1 MEENPILD
9 VEVNP
14 ALTMDEILARFNEI
28 YVSVKGWAEVNLFT
42 YESVMQL
49 GVIIS
54 LYLICSFICSRLKPF
69 MHKVLEKRP
78 FYQKTEH
85 FWMALYLPV
94 LWWLST
100 FAAWQI
106 TESLGYPIIL
116 LRMASSLIAVWLVI
130 RVVSLMIESEFISKI
145 MRTTVWFLA
154 ILNIFGLLTPFIAF
168 LDETSFTIGGNT
180 LTLLGTITGIIS
192 SIVLIWA
199 ALFFSTFIENK
210 LRDAPNVTPSA
221 RVLLSKIS
229 RILLVVMAFLF
240 AISSMGIDLTALAVF
255 GGAIGVGLGFGLQKV
270 VSNFISGVILLL
282 DKSIKP
288 GDVIEISDTYGKI
301 NKLAARYTSVISRD
315 GREHL
320 VPNED
325 IITQPVINWT
335 FSNNS
340 VRRHLPVN
348 VSYNSDLEKAMDLM
362 LRAANETS
370 RVIKNPEP
378 RVLIKSFGDNG
389 VDLELR
395 MWIRDSENGVSNI
408 ASDVY
413 LLIWNKFNVEGI
425 EFPYPQRD
433 IHIVSM
439 PEKNNILSE

>member
-1 MEENPILD
+1 MEETS
-9 VEVNP
+9 V
-14 ALTMDEILARFNEI
+14 LTMDEILARFNEI
-28 YVSVKGWAEVNLFT
+28 FVSVKGWAEVNLLT
-42 YESVMQL
+42 YESVMQI
-49 GVIIS
+49 GVIVT
-54 LYLICSFICSRLKPF
+54 LYLLCSFICSRLKPF
-69 MHKVLEKRP
+69 MHKVLEKKT
-78 FYQKTEH
+78 FYQKTELYLK
-85 FWMALYLPV
+85 ALYLPV
-94 LWWLST
+94 LWWLTT
-100 FAAWQI
+100 FSAWQI

-116 LRMASSLIAVWLVI
+116 LRMASTLIAVWLVI
-130 RVVSLMIESEFISKI
+130 SIVTLMIESEFFSKVI
-145 MRTTVWFLA
+145 RVTVWFLA
-154 ILNIFGLLTPFIAF
+154 ILNIFGLLNPFITF
-168 LDETSFTIGGNT
+168 LDETSFTIGDNN
-180 LTLLGTITGIIS
+180 LTLLGTITGVVS
-192 SIVLIWA
+192 SIVLIWG
-199 ALFFSTFIENK
+199 ALFFSTYIESK
-210 LRDAPNVTPSA
+210 LREVPNVTPSA

-229 RILLVVMAFLF
+229 RIVLVVLAFLF

-255 GGAIGVGLGFGLQKV
+255 GGAIGVGLGLGLQKV

-288 GDVIEISDTYGKI
+288 GDVIEISNTYGKI

-335 FSNNS
+335 FSSNR

-348 VSYNSDLEKAMDLM
+348 VSYKADIEKAMNLM
-362 LRAANETS
+362 MQAANETP

-395 MWIRDSENGVSNI
+395 MWIIDSENGVSNI

-413 LLIWNKFNVEGI
+413 LQIWHKFNEEGI

-439 PEKNNILSE
+439 PEKNNLLKE

>member
-1 MEENPILD
+1 MDETP
-9 VEVNP
+9 V
-14 ALTMDEILARFNEI
+14 LTMDEIQARFNEI
-28 YVSVKGWAEVNLFT
+28 YVSVKAWAEVNFFT
-42 YESVMQL
+42 YESVMQI
-49 GVIIS
+49 GVIVT
-54 LYLICSFICSRLKPF
+54 LYLLCSFICSRLKPF
-69 MHKVLEKRP
+69 MHKVLEHKA
-78 FYQKTEH
+78 FYKKTELY
-85 FWMALYLPV
+85 FKALYLPV
-94 LWWLST
+94 LWWLTT
-100 FAAWQI
+100 FTAWQI
-106 TESLGYPIIL
+106 TESLDYPIIL

-130 RVVSLMIESEFISKI
+130 SVVTLMIESEFISKI
-145 MRTTVWFLA
+145 IRVTVWFLA
-154 ILNIFGLLTPFIAF
+154 ILNIFGLLNPFIAF
-168 LDETSFTIGGNT
+168 LDETSFTIGENS
-180 LTLLGTITGIIS
+180 LTLLGTITGVAS
-192 SIVLIWA
+192 SIILIWG
-199 ALFFSTFIENK
+199 ALFLSTFIEGRLK
-210 LRDAPNVTPSA
+210 ESPNVTPSA

-229 RILLVVMAFLF
+229 RISLVVLAFIF

-288 GDVIEISDTYGKI
+288 GDVIEISNTYGKI

-335 FSNNS
+335 FSNSS

-348 VSYNSDLEKAMDLM
+348 VSYNADIEQAMDLM
-362 LRAANETS
+362 LQAASETT
-370 RVIKNPEP
+370 RVIKSPEP
-378 RVLIKSFGDNG
+378 RVLIKGFGDNG
-389 VDLELR
+389 IDLELR

-413 LLIWNKFNVEGI
+413 LLIWHKFNDAGV
-425 EFPYPQRD
+425 EFPFPQRD

-439 PEKNNILSE
+439 PEEKNLLKE

>member
-1 MEENPILD
+1 MEETS
-9 VEVNP
+9 V
-14 ALTMDEILARFNEI
+14 LTMDEILARFNEI
-28 YVSVKGWAEVNLFT
+28 FVSVKGWAEVNLLT
-42 YESVMQL
+42 YESVMQI
-49 GVIIS
+49 GVIVT
-54 LYLICSFICSRLKPF
+54 LYLLCSFICSRLKPF
-69 MHKVLEKRP
+69 MHKVLEKKT
-78 FYQKTEH
+78 FYQKTELYLK
-85 FWMALYLPV
+85 ALYLPV
-94 LWWLST
+94 LWWLTT
-100 FAAWQI
+100 FSAWQI

-116 LRMASSLIAVWLVI
+116 LRMASTLIAVWLVI
-130 RVVSLMIESEFISKI
+130 SIVTSMIESEFFSKVI
-145 MRTTVWFLA
+145 RVTVWFLA
-154 ILNIFGLLTPFIAF
+154 ILNIFGLLNPFITF
-168 LDETSFTIGGNT
+168 LDKTNFTIGDNN
-180 LTLLGTITGIIS
+180 LTLLGTITGVVS
-192 SIVLIWA
+192 SIVLIWG
-199 ALFFSTFIENK
+199 ALFFSTYIESK
-210 LRDAPNVTPSA
+210 LREVPNVTPSA

-229 RILLVVMAFLF
+229 RIVLVVLAFLF

-255 GGAIGVGLGFGLQKV
+255 GGAIGVGLGLGLQKV

-288 GDVIEISDTYGKI
+288 GDVIEISNTYGKI

-335 FSNNS
+335 FSSNR

-348 VSYNSDLEKAMDLM
+348 VSYKADIEKAMNLM
-362 LRAANETS
+362 MQAANETP

-395 MWIRDSENGVSNI
+395 MWIIDSENGVSNI

-413 LLIWNKFNVEGI
+413 LQIWHKFNEEGI

-439 PEKNNILSE
+439 PEKNNLLKE

>member
-1 MEENPILD
+1 MEETS
-9 VEVNP
+9 V
-14 ALTMDEILARFNEI
+14 LTMDEILARFNEI
-28 YVSVKGWAEVNLFT
+28 FVSVKGWAEVNLLT
-42 YESVMQL
+42 YESVMQI
-49 GVIIS
+49 GVIVT
-54 LYLICSFICSRLKPF
+54 LYLLCSFICSRLKPF
-69 MHKVLEKRP
+69 MHKVLEKKT
-78 FYQKTEH
+78 FYQKTELYLK
-85 FWMALYLPV
+85 ALYLPV
-94 LWWLST
+94 LWWLTT
-100 FAAWQI
+100 FSAWQI

-116 LRMASSLIAVWLVI
+116 LRMASTLIAVWLVI
-130 RVVSLMIESEFISKI
+130 SIVTLMIESEFFSKI
-145 MRTTVWFLA
+145 IRVTVWFLA
-154 ILNIFGLLTPFIAF
+154 ILNIFGLLNPFITF
-168 LDETSFTIGGNT
+168 LDETNFTIGDNN
-180 LTLLGTITGIIS
+180 LTLLGTITGVVS
-192 SIVLIWA
+192 SIVLIWG
-199 ALFFSTFIENK
+199 ALFFSTYIESK
-210 LRDAPNVTPSA
+210 LRGSPNVTPSA

-229 RILLVVMAFLF
+229 RIVLVVLAFLF

-288 GDVIEISDTYGKI
+288 GDVIEISNTYGKI

-335 FSNNS
+335 FSNNR

-348 VSYNSDLEKAMDLM
+348 VSYNADIEKAMNLM
-362 LRAANETS
+362 MQAANETP

-395 MWIRDSENGVSNI
+395 MWIIDSENGVSNI

-413 LLIWNKFNVEGI
+413 LQIWHKFNEEGI

-439 PEKNNILSE
+439 PEKNNLLKE

>member
-1 MEENPILD
+1 MEETS
-9 VEVNP
+9 V
-14 ALTMDEILARFNEI
+14 LTMDEILARFNEI
-28 YVSVKGWAEVNLFT
+28 FVSVKGWAEVNLLT
-42 YESVMQL
+42 YESVMQI
-49 GVIIS
+49 GVIVT
-54 LYLICSFICSRLKPF
+54 LYLLCSFICSRLKPF
-69 MHKVLEKRP
+69 MHKVLEKKT
-78 FYQKTEH
+78 FYQKTELYLK
-85 FWMALYLPV
+85 ALYLPV
-94 LWWLST
+94 LWWLTT
-100 FAAWQI
+100 FSAWQI

-116 LRMASSLIAVWLVI
+116 LRMASTLIAVWLVI
-130 RVVSLMIESEFISKI
+130 SIVTSMIESEFFSKVI
-145 MRTTVWFLA
+145 RVTVWFLA
-154 ILNIFGLLTPFIAF
+154 ILNIFGLLNPFITF
-168 LDETSFTIGGNT
+168 LDETSFTIGDNN
-180 LTLLGTITGIIS
+180 LTLLGTITGVVS
-192 SIVLIWA
+192 SIVLIWG
-199 ALFFSTFIENK
+199 ALFFSTYIESK
-210 LRDAPNVTPSA
+210 LREVPNVTPSA

-229 RILLVVMAFLF
+229 RIVLVVLAFLF

-255 GGAIGVGLGFGLQKV
+255 GGAIGVGLGLGLQKV

-288 GDVIEISDTYGKI
+288 GDVIEISNTYGKI

-335 FSNNS
+335 FSSNR

-348 VSYNSDLEKAMDLM
+348 VSYKADIEKAMNLM
-362 LRAANETS
+362 MQAANETP

-395 MWIRDSENGVSNI
+395 MWIIDSENGVSNI

-413 LLIWNKFNVEGI
+413 LQIWHKFNEEGI

-439 PEKNNILSE
+439 PEKNNLLKE

>member
-1 MEENPILD
+1 MEETS
-9 VEVNP
+9 V
-14 ALTMDEILARFNEI
+14 LTMDEILARFNEI
-28 YVSVKGWAEVNLFT
+28 YVSVKGWAEVNLLT
-42 YESVMQL
+42 YESVMQIC
-49 GVIIS
+49 VIVT
-54 LYLICSFICSRLKPF
+54 LYLLCSFICSRLKPF
-69 MHKVLEKRP
+69 MHKVLEKKA
-78 FYQKTEH
+78 FYQKTELYLK
-85 FWMALYLPV
+85 ALYLPV
-94 LWWLST
+94 LWWLTT
-100 FAAWQI
+100 FSAWQI

-116 LRMASSLIAVWLVI
+116 LRMASTLIAVWLVI
-130 RVVSLMIESEFISKI
+130 SIVTSMIESEFFSKVI
-145 MRTTVWFLA
+145 RVTVWFLA
-154 ILNIFGLLTPFIAF
+154 ILNIFGLLNPFITF
-168 LDETSFTIGGNT
+168 LDKTNFTIGDNN
-180 LTLLGTITGIIS
+180 LTLLGTITGVVS
-192 SIVLIWA
+192 SIVLIWG
-199 ALFFSTFIENK
+199 ALFFSTYIESK
-210 LRDAPNVTPSA
+210 LRESPNVTPSA

-229 RILLVVMAFLF
+229 RIVLVVLAFLF

-335 FSNNS
+335 FSSNR

-348 VSYNSDLEKAMDLM
+348 VSYKADIEKAMNLM
-362 LRAANETS
+362 MQAANETP

-395 MWIRDSENGVSNI
+395 MWIIDSENGVSNI

-413 LLIWNKFNVEGI
+413 LQIWHKFNEEGV

-439 PEKNNILSE
+439 PEKNNLIEE